1 MHISS
6 NRNWKYENDLASL
19 LWKID
24 YKDIAFKDHFVG
36 TLNAKSGAK
45 GRVSVSLICLYIYI
59 LYTLHVSPVYNTLFT
74 YPVLTNKLTFYF
86 IIHFHSL

>member
-1 MHISS
+1 VHISS

-36 TLNAKSGAK
+36 TLNAKNGAK
-45 GRVSVSLICLYIYI
+45 GRVSFSLINIYIYI
-59 LYTLHVSPVYNTLFT
+59 YIIHSTCFTRFTIPCLPTLF
-74 YPVLTNKLTFYF
+74 
-86 IIHFHSL
+86 